1 MIEIFDFRSDTVSLP
16 TQEMLE
22 AIKCAKLGD
31 DVFRED
37 PTVNRLEQLAAE
49 KMGKEAALLVSSGT
63 QANLI
68 ALMNNSVPG
77 KLVILEA
84 ESHIYWYEVGGIS
97 RIAGL
102 FPWLIKSEFGAMDSK
117 DIENA
122 IRPKNIHF
130 PEPAMICIE
139 NTHNRHGGTIISP
152 DQIKKINEVAHKNDL
167 KLYMDGARI
176 FNAAVAL
183 EIDVKKFTKYVD
195 NLMFSLSK
203 GLCCPVGSILVGSN
217 EFIEKARK
225 LRKILGGG
233 MRQAGIVA
241 APGLVALE
249 GMIDRLKDD
258 HRNAKILA
266 EGISKINGL
275 SIDLKRV
282 QTNIVFFDVNQMGI
296 SAELF
301 VSKMKERGILALPM
315 TKNTVRMVTY
325 RGIKEE
331 QVEKTIKRIE
341 KIANQLKLKN

>member
-1 MIEIFDFRSDTVSLP
+1 LIEIFDFRSDTVSLP

-130 PEPAMICIE
+130 PEP
-139 NTHNRHGGTIISP
+139 TIISP
-152 DQIKKINEVAHKNDL
+152 DQIEKINEVAHKNDL

-325 RGIKEE
+325 RGINEE